1 MKKIVNKLI
10 LIERETSEIKGE
22 YDLFAFFL
30 RDDSFRWDI
39 LVAAKWISSDKENAL
54 GYISEKVQNALATDE
69 IIQISRIVILDDPNL
84 ELPDFLQDLHIKHGA
99 AEVKDEEFLGQH
111 IKRGYIITANSN
123 QAA

>member
-1 MKKIVNKLI
+1 
-10 LIERETSEIKGE
+10 
-22 YDLFAFFL
+22 L

-39 LVAAKWISSDKENAL
+39 LVAAKWISSDKDDAL
-54 GYISEKVQNALATDE
+54 GYISEKVQNALDTDE

-84 ELPDFLQDLHIKHGA
+84 ELPDFLQNLHIRHGA
-99 AEVKDEEFLGQH
+99 TEIKDEEFLGQH

>member
-10 LIERETSEIKGE
+10 SIERETSELKGD
-22 YDLFAFFL
+22 YDLFAFLL

-39 LVAAKWISSDKENAL
+39 LVSAKWISSDKDNAL
-54 GYISEKVQNALATDE
+54 GYISEKLQNALDTDE

-84 ELPDFLQDLHIKHGA
+84 ELPDFLQDIHVRHGA
-99 AEVKDEEFLGQH
+99 AEVKNEEFLGQH
-111 IKRGYIITANSN
+111 IERGYIITINSS